1 MNRFL
6 GVELI
11 GGRLALSVG
20 ILALAALAC
29 GVGGGSDQDATV
41 EALSQS
47 IAMTATAAGVEEET
61 VVEVN
66 SEETVAAIQAEATEQ
81 VQVEEATQVAVA
93 TADTGDQSATE
104 EALAPIRA
112 ELPTYGID
120 PSVGTLGWIQPPI
133 TVQTEGYLQYD
144 YGGDFLSTVAR
155 DFVLAA
161 DITWNTRFG
170 STACGYVIRS
180 DGNEEAFNQYLVLA
194 TRGAQGHVGFA
205 IMQDGEIKDD
215 ELTDIYA
222 NGIDPQFQ
230 WQNDTTNRMTVV
242 GQGNTFTIYTNGTK
256 IGEVT
261 PSVAFDRG
269 FTAFTALNESGDTT
283 CKFDNAWLW
292 LLN

>member
-1 MNRFL
+1 MKRIL
-6 GVELI
+6 GANLF
-11 GGRLALSVG
+11 GGRLG
-20 ILALAALAC
+20 LAVACLAMAALAC
-29 GVGGGSDQDATV
+29 GIGGGPDQDATV

-47 IAMTATAAGVEEET
+47 IALTATAAGVEEET
-61 VVEVN
+61 VVELN
-66 SEETVAAIQAEATEQ
+66 PEETVAAIQAAATEQ

-93 TADTGDQSATE
+93 TADTVDQSATE

-120 PSVGTLGWIQPPI
+120 PSVGNLGWIQPPI

-215 ELTDIYA
+215 EVTDIYA
-222 NGIDPQFQ
+222 SGIDPQFE

-242 GQGNTFTIYTNGTK
+242 GEGNTFTIYTNGTK

-283 CKFDNAWLW
+283 CHFDNAWLW

>member
-1 MNRFL
+1 MTTFSFL
-6 GVELI
+6 RLSS
-11 GGRLALSVG
+11 GRVVLGYFCVVLT
-20 ILALAALAC
+20 ALAC
-29 GVGGGSDQDATV
+29 GIGGGSDQNATV

-47 IAMTATAAGVEEET
+47 IAQTATAAGVEEAEI
-61 VVEVN
+61 VLN
-66 SEETVAAIQAEATEQ
+66 PEETVAAIQAAATAQ
-81 VQVEEATQVAVA
+81 VQVQEATQVAVA
-93 TADTGDQSATE
+93 TTDTGDQSATD

-120 PSVGTLGWIQPPI
+120 PSQGMLGWIQPPL

-161 DITWNTRFG
+161 DVTWNTRFG

-205 IMQDGEIKDD
+205 IMQDGEVKDD
-215 ELTDIYA
+215 EITDIYA
-222 NGIDPQFQ
+222 NGIDPRFE
-230 WQNDTTNRMTVV
+230 WQNDTTNRLTVV
-242 GQGNTFTIYTNGTK
+242 GKGNTFTIYTNGTK

-261 PSVAFDRG
+261 PSVAYDRG

-283 CKFDNAWLW
+283 CQFDNGWLW

>member
-1 MNRFL
+1 MKSIVALRL
-6 GVELI
+6 S
-11 GGRLALSVG
+11 GGRLAFAVICLS
-20 ILALAALAC
+20 LAALAC
-29 GVGGGSDQDATV
+29 GIGGGSDQDATV

-47 IAMTATAAGVEEET
+47 IDQTATAAGVQEET
-61 VVEVN
+61 QVDVN
-66 SEETVAAIQAEATEQ
+66 PEETVAAIQAAATEQ
-81 VQVEEATQVAVA
+81 VQVEEATLVAVA
-93 TADTGDQSATE
+93 TTDTGAQSATQ

-120 PSVGTLGWIQPPI
+120 PNQGALGWIQPPI

-180 DGNEEAFNQYLVLA
+180 DGDEEAFNQYLVLA

-205 IMQDGEIKDD
+205 IMQEGEIKDD
-215 ELTDIYA
+215 EVTDIYA
-222 NGIDPQFQ
+222 NGIDPLFE

-283 CKFDNAWLW
+283 CYFDNAWLW